1 MKKFVIEGGH
11 RLEGEVKISG
21 SKNACLPIMAATLL
35 APGKHLL
42 HGVPKLGDVYTM
54 IKILRVTGA
63 SVEFKDHTLVIDT
76 SEVNNPKV
84 PYELV
89 SKMRASFLITGA
101 LLGRLGEAYVARP
114 GGCAIGP
121 RPIDEHLHGFEMLGI
136 EIKEE
141 HGYIH
146 AQMGN
151 RQLAQSNVEIHLNE
165 QSVTATENILLAS
178 ATAKGETH
186 IINGAKEPHIIE
198 LVNFLNLAGA
208 RIEIKDDIIVV
219 HGVGAVREPPLHP
232 LEYEISA
239 DYIEAGTFMI
249 GTAIT
254 GGDVMLIGA
263 KWEDSRALITK
274 LQEMGVEI
282 EKISNGIRVKTNGKY
297 NSCSM
302 KTAPYPGFPTDLQPQ
317 LTSLLALADG
327 TSVVTETMFEQRF
340 NHIPELIR
348 MGAQVEVDGRSAVIN
363 GVQKLSGAQV
373 MASDI
378 RGGVALVLAGLVA
391 KGRTEVSRIY
401 HIDRGYEELEVKLRK
416 LGAEINRES

>member
-63 SVEFKDHTLVIDT
+63 SVEFKDHTLIIDT
-76 SEVNNPKV
+76 GEINNPKV

-141 HGYIH
+141 HGYIN

-186 IINGAKEPHIIE
+186 IINGAREPHIIE
-198 LVNFLNLAGA
+198 LINFLNLAGA
-208 RIEIKDDIIVV
+208 EIEIKDDIIVV
-219 HGVGAVREPPLHP
+219 YETGDSLHP

-239 DYIEAGTFMI
+239 DYIEVGTFMI

-274 LQEMGVEI
+274 LQEMEI
-282 EKISNGIRVKTNGKY
+282 EVEKTDKGLRVKTNGSY
-297 NSCSM
+297 NSCSI

-363 GVQKLSGAQV
+363 GVDKLSGAQV

-391 KGRTEVSRIY
+391 KGRTEVSRVY
-401 HIDRGYEELEVKLRK
+401 HIDRGYEELEVKLK
-416 LGAEINRES
+416 ELGAEIKRM

>member
-63 SVEFKDHTLVIDT
+63 SVEFKDHTLIIDT
-76 SEVNNPKV
+76 GEINNPKV

-141 HGYIH
+141 HGYIN

-151 RQLAQSNVEIHLNE
+151 RQLAQNNVEIHLNE

-186 IINGAKEPHIIE
+186 IINGAREPHIIE
-198 LVNFLNLAGA
+198 LINFLNLAGA
-208 RIEIKDDIIVV
+208 EIEIKDDIIVV
-219 HGVGAVREPPLHP
+219 HKTGDSLHP

-239 DYIEAGTFMI
+239 DYIEVGTFMI
-249 GTAIT
+249 GTTIT
-254 GGDVMLIGA
+254 SGDVSLIGA

-274 LQEMGVEI
+274 LQEMGVEV
-282 EKISNGIRVKTNGKY
+282 EKTNNGIRVKTNGSY
-297 NSCSM
+297 NSCSI

-401 HIDRGYEELEVKLRK
+401 HIDRGYEELEVKLET